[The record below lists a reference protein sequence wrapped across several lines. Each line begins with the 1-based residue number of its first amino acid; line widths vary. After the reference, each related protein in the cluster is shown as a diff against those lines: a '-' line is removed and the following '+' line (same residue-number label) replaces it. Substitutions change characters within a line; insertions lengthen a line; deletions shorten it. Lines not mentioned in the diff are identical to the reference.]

1 MNVRRSL
8 LGCVSL
14 CGMIAASAC
23 SSSPVSSTRTMEA
36 DAAFSGLGYG
46 SGHDQQAGTAAI
58 SEEIAIEAD
67 SGVVV
72 NRGGVGYGSGH

>member
-1 MNVRRSL
+1 
-8 LGCVSL
+8 
-14 CGMIAASAC
+14 
-23 SSSPVSSTRTMEA
+23 MEA